1 MNLFN
6 KNFCNTWECDLFK
19 SFLFEQYTLDE
30 IYFFLDCRNE
40 FNSGI
45 STTCTLGAPDPISY
59 VKLSKALKIVVK
71 KLSPY
76 ENYIIERV
84 KNILKSKKTIKY
96 G

>member
-1 MNLFN
+1 M
-6 KNFCNTWECDLFK
+6 FK

-45 STTCTLGAPDPISY
+45 SSTNVLGAADPISY
-59 VKLSKALKIVVK
+59 VKLSKALKIVAK
-71 KLSPY
+71 KLMPY
-76 ENYIIERV
+76 ENYIIDRV
-84 KNILKSKKTIKY
+84 KNILKSKKTVKY